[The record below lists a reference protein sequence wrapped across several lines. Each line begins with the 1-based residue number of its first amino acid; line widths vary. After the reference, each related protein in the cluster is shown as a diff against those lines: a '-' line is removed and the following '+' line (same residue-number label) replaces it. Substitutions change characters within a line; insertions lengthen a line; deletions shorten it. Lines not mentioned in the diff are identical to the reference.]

1 MSKREDSKMER
12 HVNDA
17 FVEESVVNHRHL
29 FVTDKAEHPDAG
41 KALNKFGPS
50 C

>member
-29 FVTDKAEHPDAG
+29 FVTDKAEHPNRSEEHTSE
-41 KALNKFGPS
+41 LQS
-50 C
+50 Q